1 MWFGILGPLRV
12 ANGGVDAP
20 VAAGRDRVVLAMLLL
35 NSLHVVSIDQLVD
48 ALWDS
53 SPPATARGQ
62 LQSSVSRIRRAFA
75 EAGLPADLIVTDPAG
90 YRLVADPEQVDVNV
104 FDRRLAQARLA
115 VEKEE
120 WAEAREHFRAALSL
134 WKGPALAGITS
145 PAVRRAAA
153 ALDEQRL
160 LAIEDTF
167 DVELR
172 LGLEREAISGLTG
185 LVERHPLRE
194 RLRGQLMIALYRAG
208 RQADAL
214 AVYRDAREVLATE
227 LGIEPGPALREV
239 QRQILTGEV
248 QASAPPAQRD
258 VTLPVRALPRTV
270 ADFTGRADA
279 VDRLVGAVE
288 EAGFDGPVI
297 QVIDGMAGSGK
308 TTLAVHVANLVA
320 PRYPD
325 AQLFIDLHGHSLR
338 RPLDASAAL
347 VTLLRQLGL
356 PGDRIPVDMDDRV
369 ALWRSEL
376 AARRALVVLDNV
388 ASTAQIAPL
397 LPASAGSLALIT
409 SRRRLLGLDAVRPE
423 SLPVL
428 SESEAVDLL
437 ARIAGDRVRAEPEAA
452 ADVVRCCGYLP
463 LAIRLAAAR
472 LAHRPRWR
480 VADLARRLA
489 GRSALPELA
498 AEERTVASAFD
509 LSYAHLPAVAQRVF
523 RLLGLHPGERF
534 DAYTTAALAGLPLDD
549 AQDVLDDLVD
559 WHLVEEPQAGRY
571 RLHDL
576 MREFASGLAARD
588 PLPERHAA
596 VGRLLDFYL
605 HAADA
610 STVGMEAHSSGD
622 VRGWGPAQRPD
633 LVEALPSKLRWLED
647 ERAALIALADRAI
660 GAGHAHYAWWLA
672 RAAWRFLYVNAYH
685 DDLIVLHERGLAAAR
700 LAGDDAAVAQVLNYL
715 ASSYYRTGRYADAV
729 THLTE
734 SLRLR
739 ELLGDDRGTATTRG
753 NLSAVQLMMGLL
765 PEALANAR
773 ASYAVWERLGDDR
786 GRMLHLPKMGFV
798 ATLLGRYE
806 EALHYHRRHL
816 LLACERRDQHNVSV
830 ALGHIGAVR
839 VRMGAADAAAR
850 CLTAALR
857 RQRGIPYNE
866 AEVLND
872 LGTARRLQGRLAEA
886 ERHHQEALRIMR
898 TVGDRQGEA
907 LVGNDL
913 AATLLAAGDETAA
926 AEAYRRSLA
935 ISVQIGHRYEQA
947 RALAGLGDCLTRR
960 DPDEA
965 RACRER
971 AQMIFEEMGVAQIN
985 CEPAAG
991 EGG

>member
-1 MWFGILGPLRV
+1 MWFGILGPLRA

-53 SPPATARGQ
+53 APPATARGQ

-75 EAGLPADLIVTDPAG
+75 EAGLPAELIVTDPAG
-90 YRLVADPEQVDVNV
+90 YRLVVDPEQVDVNV

-120 WAEAREHFRAALSL
+120 WSEAREHFRAALAL

-172 LGLEREAISGLTG
+172 LGLERDAIGGLTG

-214 AVYRDAREVLATE
+214 AVYRDARDALANE

-239 QRQILTGEV
+239 HRAILTGEV
-248 QASAPPAQRD
+248 ETAAAPRE

-270 ADFTGRADA
+270 ADFTGRAEA
-279 VDRLVGAVE
+279 VDRLVRAVE
-288 EAGFDGPVI
+288 EADFDGPVI

-320 PRYPD
+320 PHYPD

-428 SESEAVDLL
+428 AESEAIDLL

-452 ADVVRCCGYLP
+452 AEVVRCCGHLP

-534 DAYTTAALAGLPLDD
+534 DAFTTAALAGLPLDD

-576 MREFASGLAARD
+576 MREFAAGLAARD

-647 ERAALIALADRAI
+647 ERAGLIALADRAI

-685 DDLIVLHERGLAAAR
+685 DDLIALHERGLTAAM

-715 ASSYYRTGRYADAV
+715 ASSYYRTGRYQAAV

-739 ELLGDDRGTATTRG
+739 ERLGDDRAVATTRG
-753 NLSAVQLMMGLL
+753 NLSAVQLMMGEL

-773 ASYAVWERLGDDR
+773 AAYAVWERRGDDR

-798 ATLLGRYE
+798 AAMMGRYE

-850 CLTAALR
+850 CLAAALR

-886 ERHHQEALRIMR
+886 EQHHQEALRIMR
-898 TVGDRQGEA
+898 TVGDRHGEA
-907 LVGNDL
+907 MVGNDL
-913 AATLLAAGDETAA
+913 AATLAAAGGPAA
-926 AEAYRRSLA
+926 AVEAYRRSLA
-935 ISVQIGHRYEQA
+935 VSVQIGHRYEQA
-947 RALAGLGDCLTRR
+947 RALAGLGTCLR
-960 DPDEA
+960 DPEEA
-965 RACRER
+965 RAHRDR
-971 AQMIFEEMGVAQIN
+971 AALIFAEMGVAQIN
-985 CEPAAG
+985 GEPAPV

>member
-1 MWFGILGPLRV
+1 MWFGILGPLRA
-12 ANGGVDAP
+12 ANGDVDAP

-48 ALWDS
+48 ALWDE

-62 LQSSVSRIRRAFA
+62 LQSSVSRIRRALA
-75 EAGLPADLIVTDPAG
+75 EAGLPAELIVTDPAG
-90 YRLVADPEQVDVNV
+90 YRLVADPDQIDVNV
-104 FDRRLAQARLA
+104 FARRLGQARLA
-115 VEKEE
+115 VEKEQ
-120 WAEAREHFRAALSL
+120 WTEARDHFRAALSL
-134 WKGPALAGITS
+134 WQGPTLAGITS

-172 LGLEREAISGLTG
+172 LGLEREAIGGLTG

-214 AVYRDAREVLATE
+214 AVYRDAREALAGE

-239 QRQILTGEV
+239 QRAILTGEV
-248 QASAPPAQRD
+248 ETAPAHRD
-258 VTLPVRALPRTV
+258 GTLPVRALPRTV
-270 ADFTGRADA
+270 ADFTGRAEA
-279 VDRLVGAVE
+279 VTRLVRAVE
-288 EAGFDGPVI
+288 HAGFDGPVI

-376 AARRALVVLDNV
+376 ASRRALVVLDNV

-428 SESEAVDLL
+428 SEAEAVDLL
-437 ARIAGDRVRAEPEAA
+437 ARIAGDRVRAEPAA
-452 ADVVRCCGYLP
+452 AAEVVRCCGHLP

-472 LAHRPRWR
+472 LAHRPRWK

-509 LSYAHLPAVAQRVF
+509 LSYAHLPSGAQRVF
-523 RLLGLHPGERF
+523 RLLGLHPGDRF
-534 DAYTTAALAGLPLDD
+534 DAFTTAALADLPLDD

-576 MREFASGLAARD
+576 MREFAAGLAARD

-610 STVGMEAHSSGD
+610 STVAMEAHTSGD
-622 VRGWGPAQRPD
+622 VRGWGPTQRPD
-633 LVEALPSKLRWLED
+633 LIDALPNKLRWLED
-647 ERAALIALADRAI
+647 ERGGLIALADRAI

-685 DDLIVLHERGLAAAR
+685 DDLIVLHERGLAAAL

-715 ASSYYRTGRYADAV
+715 ASSYYRTGRYRQAV

-739 ELLGDDRGTATTRG
+739 ERLGDDRGAATTRG

-773 ASYAVWERLGDDR
+773 AAYAVWERLGDDR

-816 LLACERRDQHNVSV
+816 LLASERRDQHNVTV

-839 VRMGAADAAAR
+839 VRMGAADPGAR
-850 CLTAALR
+850 CLAAALR

-872 LGTARRLQGRLAEA
+872 LGTARRLQGRAAEA
-886 ERHHQEALRIMR
+886 EQHHQEALRIMR

-913 AATLLAAGDETAA
+913 AATLLAGGDEEAA
-926 AEAYRRSLA
+926 AEAYRRSLS

-947 RALAGLGDCLTRR
+947 RALAGLGDCLRR
-960 DPDEA
+960 REPEEA
-965 RACRER
+965 RQYAGR
-971 AQMIFEEMGVAQIN
+971 ARQIFDEMGVA
-985 CEPAAG
+985 
-991 EGG
+991 

>member
-1 MWFGILGPLRV
+1 MWFGILGPLR
-12 ANGGVDAP
+12 AARDGVDAP

-75 EAGLPADLIVTDPAG
+75 EAGLPAELIVTDPAG

-115 VEKEE
+115 VEKEA
-120 WAEAREHFRAALSL
+120 WSEAREHFRAALSL

-172 LGLEREAISGLTG
+172 LGLERDAIGGLTG

-214 AVYRDAREVLATE
+214 AVYRDAREALAGE

-239 QRQILTGEV
+239 HRAILTGEV
-248 QASAPPAQRD
+248 ETTAAPRE

-270 ADFTGRADA
+270 ADFTGRAEA
-279 VDRLVGAVE
+279 VDRLVRAVE
-288 EAGFDGPVI
+288 EADFDGPVI

-356 PGDRIPVDMDDRV
+356 PGDRIPVDIDDRV

-428 SESEAVDLL
+428 SESEAIDLL

-452 ADVVRCCGYLP
+452 AEVVRYCGHLP

-534 DAYTTAALAGLPLDD
+534 DAFTTAALAGLPLDD

-610 STVGMEAHSSGD
+610 STVDMEAHSSGD

-647 ERAALIALADRAI
+647 ERAGLIALADRAI

-685 DDLIVLHERGLAAAR
+685 DDLIVLHERGLAAAL

-715 ASSYYRTGRYADAV
+715 ASSYYRTGRYSDAV

-739 ELLGDDRGTATTRG
+739 ERIGDDRAVATTRG

-773 ASYAVWERLGDDR
+773 AAYAVWERLGDDR

-798 ATLLGRYE
+798 AAMMGRHD

-886 ERHHQEALRIMR
+886 EQHHQEALRIMR
-898 TVGDRQGEA
+898 TVGDRHGEA

-913 AATLLAAGDETAA
+913 AATLCAGGDEAA
-926 AEAYRRSLA
+926 AVEAYRRSLA
-935 ISVQIGHRYEQA
+935 VSVQIGHRYEQA
-947 RALAGLGDCLTRR
+947 RALAGLGECLP
-960 DPDEA
+960 DPEEA
-965 RACRER
+965 RVHRER
-971 AQMIFEEMGVAQIN
+971 AQVIFNEMGVGSAVF
-985 CEPAAG
+985 
-991 EGG
+991 EGK